1 MATARSIVV
10 AVGVH
15 GDHPVSLAIIPH
27 LANDNSDKQQASH
40 DHPRRAKGAFDSMF
54 GAEYDTSQEN
64 ATVPLTEH
72 EVIR

>member
-1 MATARSIVV
+1 VV

-27 LANDNSDKQQASH
+27 LANNNSDKQQASH
-40 DHPRRAKGAFDSMF
+40 DHPRRAKEAFDSMF
-54 GAEYDTSQEN
+54 GAEYDTDQFG
-64 ATVPLTEH
+64 TTLPLAEH